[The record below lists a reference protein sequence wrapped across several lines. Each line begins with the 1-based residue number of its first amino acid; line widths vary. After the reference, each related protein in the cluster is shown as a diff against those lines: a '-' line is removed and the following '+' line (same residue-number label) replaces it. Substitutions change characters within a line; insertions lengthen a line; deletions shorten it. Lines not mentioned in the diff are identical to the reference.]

1 MSQYTRR
8 VPVPSL
14 PVTPVISKS
23 AFGLFNT
30 LRTPPVAAPSS
41 LPASSLSREDNA
53 IPEELMREVRMLRSA
68 GFGAVPD
75 PQKTKWGWGLR
86 MQGLILPGGSRTD
99 ALVLLPVSYPL
110 ASPIGFYLRKG
121 ANVGGLDTSHL
132 YQRSYHGAPDLG
144 AEGWQWFC
152 GVAEGWI
159 PGRHDL
165 IGFISAMF
173 AMLSERS
180 A

>member
-1 MSQYTRR
+1 MKSFPTSA
-8 VPVPSL
+8 VSGMFAG
-14 PVTPVISKS
+14 PVISKA
-23 AFGLFNT
+23 AFSLFDAF
-30 LRTPPVAAPSS
+30 RAPRSFPDE
-41 LPASSLSREDNA
+41 PASAAGRTGDP
-53 IPEELMREVRMLRSA
+53 IPEEIMREVRLLRSA

-75 PQKTKWGWGLR
+75 PRQTRWGWSLR

-99 ALVLLPVSYPL
+99 AMILLPAAYPL

-132 YQRSYHGAPDLG
+132 YQRAYHGAPDLG
-144 AEGWQWFC
+144 EEGWQWFC
-152 GVAEGWI
+152 GVADGWI

-165 IGFISAMF
+165 LGFIAAVF

>member
-1 MSQYTRR
+1 
-8 VPVPSL
+8 
-14 PVTPVISKS
+14 
-23 AFGLFNT
+23 
-30 LRTPPVAAPSS
+30 
-41 LPASSLSREDNA
+41 
-53 IPEELMREVRMLRSA
+53 MLRSA

>member
-1 MSQYTRR
+1 MPVTAGE
-8 VPVPSL
+8 PVPEDAPAQAD
-14 PVTPVISKS
+14 PVQGMPQQ
-23 AFGLFNT
+23 
-30 LRTPPVAAPSS
+30 
-41 LPASSLSREDNA
+41 
-53 IPEELMREVRMLRSA
+53 
-68 GFGAVPD
+68 GACPGRQ
-75 PQKTKWGWGLR
+75 QKTKWGWGVR

-99 ALVLLPVSYPL
+99 ALVLLPASYPL
-110 ASPIGFYLRKG
+110 ASPIGFYLKKG
-121 ANVGGLDTSHL
+121 ANVGGLDTNHL

-159 PGRHDL
+159 PGRHEL
-165 IGFISAMF
+165 LGFISAVF

>member
-1 MSQYTRR
+1 MSQYTHR
-8 VPVPSL
+8 VPVSSL
-14 PVTPVISKS
+14 SIGPVISKS
-23 AFGLFNT
+23 AFDLLNVF
-30 LRTPPVAAPSS
+30 RTAPAAAPPPVLATVPI
-41 LPASSLSREDNA
+41 RDEDS
-53 IPEELMREVRMLRSA
+53 IPEEIMREVRILRSA

-75 PQKTKWGWGLR
+75 PQKTKWGWGVR

-99 ALVLLPVSYPL
+99 ALVLLPASYPL
-110 ASPIGFYLRKG
+110 ASPIGFYLKKG
-121 ANVGGLDTSHL
+121 ANVGGLDTNHL

-159 PGRHDL
+159 PGRHEL
-165 IGFISAMF
+165 LGFISTVF

>member
-8 VPVPSL
+8 APVQ
-14 PVTPVISKS
+14 PVGPVISKAAINIFNPFRAS
-23 AFGLFNT
+23 APAATG
-30 LRTPPVAAPSS
+30 RPSPV
-41 LPASSLSREDNA
+41 SRRDDV
-53 IPEELMREVRMLRSA
+53 IPEEIMREVRLLRSA

-75 PQKTKWGWGLR
+75 PQKTKWGWSLR
-86 MQGLILPGGSRTD
+86 MQGLILPGGSRTE
-99 ALVLLPVSYPL
+99 AMVLFPAAYPL

-144 AEGWQWFC
+144 EEGWQWFC
-152 GVAEGWI
+152 GVAEGWV

-165 IGFISAMF
+165 LGFISAVF